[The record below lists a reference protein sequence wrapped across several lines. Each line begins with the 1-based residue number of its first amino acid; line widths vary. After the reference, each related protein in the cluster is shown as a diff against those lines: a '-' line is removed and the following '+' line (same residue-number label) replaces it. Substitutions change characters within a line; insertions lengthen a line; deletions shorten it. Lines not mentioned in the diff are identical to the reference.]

1 MYLPRSPYLPP
12 GTLREVLAY
21 PLNNDAFKDERF
33 GQALQKLDL
42 SDLIPI
48 LDSTKRWDHEL
59 SEDEQQSV
67 AFARA
72 LLHAPPWILI
82 DEALD
87 GLDENTR
94 QRILEVMGSE
104 LQQTGILYVGRAPAD
119 SDVFKRTLHLGTDP
133 SARKLADYA
142 AGRVG
147 KTPVDK
153 TPVEAT

>member
-1 MYLPRSPYLPP
+1 M
-12 GTLREVLAY
+12 
-21 PLNNDAFKDERF
+21 
-33 GQALQKLDL
+33 DL

-94 QRILEVMGSE
+94 QRILEVMRSD

-133 SARKLADYA
+133 AARKLADYA
-142 AGRVG
+142 AGRAG
-147 KTPVDK
+147 KTPVAK
-153 TPVEAT
+153 TPAEAT